1 VKIDLLWNFKKKERI
16 QINGACCIKESCSLL
31 LLLLLFWF
39 PLIASQGCT
48 LVFAQIVLW
57 PFIFIYVSAA
67 CYILSIVM
75 SERRA

>member
-1 VKIDLLWNFKKKERI
+1 MEFFKNKERI

-31 LLLLLFWF
+31 LLLWF

-57 PFIFIYVSAA
+57 PFIFIYVSAV